1 MEGGPNRRGRRSGAG
16 PFAGRCAAGSE
27 ASRRLRASS
36 AFPSIDDTTMKPNSR
51 KETVMPNVLP
61 NEPSTLDTSL
71 LLSIL
76 TAVKKGDFSVRLPVD
91 WTGIGGEKAQAPHDA
106 IETQEEKAEKDSP
119 GPQVRGGNGKP

>member
-1 MEGGPNRRGRRSGAG
+1 MEGGQTRRGRRSGAG

-91 WTGIGGEKAQAPHDA
+91 WTGIGGEKRAAPPPR
-106 IETQEEKAEKDSP
+106 TWRNEENAHKRNP
-119 GPQVRGGNGKP
+119 VTT

>member
-91 WTGIGGEKAQAPHDA
+91 WTGIGGKIADALNDVIEMNEKIANE
-106 IETQEEKAEKDSP
+106 II
-119 GPQVRGGNGKP
+119 R